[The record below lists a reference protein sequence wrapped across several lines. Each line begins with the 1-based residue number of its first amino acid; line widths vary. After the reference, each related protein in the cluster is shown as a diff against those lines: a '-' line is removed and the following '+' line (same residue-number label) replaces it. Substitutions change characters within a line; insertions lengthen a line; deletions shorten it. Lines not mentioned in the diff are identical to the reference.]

1 MVMRA
6 ENHPIAALHRWLA
19 WISLLLAGAPVLG
32 QNTVL
37 TLDRVLWTDRVGNQ
51 HRLQGTNIEF
61 WEEDSISDDFLITGA
76 TGTGGSAGY
85 IQMTT
90 NTDDGLFDSTLEL
103 YIKVKAEIPG
113 VGKVGNNFG
122 GANIYLDRKPTGS
135 PAYWPVTIGNSSTQS
150 PVVDNTSTGNEG
162 TSIGF
167 LQAILFANQYFGTLG
182 ATRPAIDIRFA
193 SGHGNVSSAGGSQ
206 MTVGYNAW
214 GSWDTI
220 FHEYGHIIAD
230 ANNLD
235 GPVNLP
241 LNHNYGADNIALYG
255 NADGTL
261 LAWQEGIGTYLGM
274 SAIKD
279 GDLNNFI
286 KGGNGADPG
295 LPAQDLDEN
304 YARYASTNSTTT
316 EAQLVF
322 QVGMETRNSGSGN
335 VGEGDEASVM
345 RILWDLYDTDD
356 TNTETY
362 NVDNEFSDKWALG
375 AQTVFNEMK
384 GNTSLLQMWKDIEG
398 GYVNSAQRRAE
409 LGEVFEEYGVSS
421 LVATGPGLA
430 DDALTFNATPTLSW
444 TEQNS
449 TLSTSYMVAVFDSN
463 FQYLFDS
470 GVLGDVT
477 QWTVTNPMAAGN
489 YNWVVIN
496 NSVLQGTVDYFQS
509 YWSGAAQFQVVPE
522 ASTLAL
528 VGFGSVAAGLA
539 RVRRAKRR
547 TKSPG

>member
-1 MVMRA
+1 MLTRS
-6 ENHPIAALHRWLA
+6 ENHPISALHRWLA
-19 WISLLLAGAPVLG
+19 WISLMLAGAPVWA

-37 TLDRVLWTDRVGNQ
+37 TLDRVMWTDRVGNQ

-103 YIKVKAEIPG
+103 YIKVRAEIPG

-122 GANIYLDRKPTGS
+122 AANIYLDRKPTGS

-230 ANNLD
+230 NNNLD
-235 GPVNLP
+235 GPVNLA
-241 LNHNYGADNIALYG
+241 LAHNYGADNITPHG
-255 NADGTL
+255 NANGTL

-279 GDLNNFI
+279 GDLNTFI

-356 TNTETY
+356 TNTEIY

-449 TLSTSYMVAVFDSN
+449 TLSTSYMVAVFDNN

-477 QWTVTNPMAAGN
+477 QWTVPNPMAAGN

-522 ASTLAL
+522 ASTFAL
-528 VGFGSVAAGLA
+528 VGLGAGVFGFIQA
-539 RVRRAKRR
+539 RRRRRAGYL
-547 TKSPG
+547 SG